1 VPTLI
6 IIAGPN
12 GAGKTTFA
20 REYLSAE
27 ERSFEF
33 VNADE
38 IARSL
43 NLKEAQAASD
53 VVAARM
59 MIRRIDDLVEAR
71 ADFAIETTLANLT
84 YAQKVPGWRKLG
96 YLVSLVYLHLGSID
110 DSIARVRKRVAAGG
124 HGIAE
129 DVIRR
134 RFEKSWTYFETIH
147 RPIVDEWYVWASR
160 EGTFA
165 LINSWDRRHETGTRF
180 R

>member
-27 ERSFEF
+27 KRSFEF

-38 IARSL
+38 IAR
-43 NLKEAQAASD
+43 NLSHKDAQAASD
-53 VVAARM
+53 IVAARM
-59 MIRRIDDLVEAR
+59 MIRRINALVVAR
-71 ADFAIETTLANLT
+71 ADFAIETTLANLA
-84 YAQKVPGWRKLG
+84 YARKIPTWRRLG
-96 YLVSLVYLHLGSID
+96 YVVSLVYLQLSSVEE
-110 DSIARVRKRVAAGG
+110 SIARVRKRVAAGG

-129 DVIRR
+129 NIIRR
-134 RFEKSWTYFETIH
+134 RFGKSSTYFDTMY

-160 EGTFA
+160 EGAFV
-165 LINSWDRRHETGTRF
+165 LVNSWDRKHETGS
-180 R
+180 